1 MVLSREE
8 KIDLVKS
15 IAPAHKTKI
24 KKHLKQHIQEGK
36 GMSGDGLFSFLG
48 SIGQSLLPIVKSVGL
63 PILKDVLLPAAQ
75 GALQKKLGGGL
86 TVAGGSL
93 NVPGGALR
101 LAGQRGRGRPKKNK
115 K

>member
-1 MVLSREE
+1 MLSTEE

-15 IAPAHKTKI
+15 IAPTHKTKL

-36 GMSGDGLFSFLG
+36 GMSGQGLFSFLG
-48 SIGQSLLPIVKSVGL
+48 SIGKALLPIVKSVGM

-93 NVPGGALR
+93 K
-101 LAGQRGRGRPKKNK
+101 LAGQRGRGRPKKIK